1 MRETKYSFLERSLS
15 LSCNGGIYYKDGA
28 EPDKRT
34 AVLLVGLGGTGADAL
49 LRIKD
54 QVKTRMILPSD
65 KRGAPI
71 AEQPENIGC
80 LEIDADD
87 SVQKERYGTARFNTF
102 EKEFCDISLYNS
114 GQNIPDILNNIMKAK
129 KEGEECWQWVSEG
142 VRNFMSGYAN
152 FVRQTGRV
160 CLMYNIKKV
169 ISMIREKIESIWNG
183 LTDKIMIYIF
193 TGISGS
199 ISLEYFSALFSNFS
213 FIKTISSLLA
223 HEILWNN

>member
-71 AEQPENIGC
+71 AEQPENIGF

-87 SVQKERYGTARFNTF
+87 SVQKERYGTARSNTF

-114 GQNIPDILNNIMKAK
+114 GQNIPGQRYGFHCLEK
-129 KEGEECWQWVSEG
+129 KRQNLWFGSK
-142 VRNFMSGYAN
+142 SG
-152 FVRQTGRV
+152 QP
-160 CLMYNIKKV
+160 
-169 ISMIREKIESIWNG
+169 
-183 LTDKIMIYIF
+183 
-193 TGISGS
+193 
-199 ISLEYFSALFSNFS
+199 
-213 FIKTISSLLA
+213 
-223 HEILWNN
+223 